1 MATKSSASVSTP
13 FSIDPLKDSLR
24 PIGEVIQ
31 ARLGKRIS
39 PGTLWR
45 WRRMGVNG
53 VRLQCLRLGG
63 SWLTSDAAFGEFLR
77 AQTANALASCAGQSA
92 DAPSN
97 QAPSKARRLQAANHQ

>member
-1 MATKSSASVSTP
+1 MPAKLADHVSSP
-13 FSIDPLKDSLR
+13 FSIDPVNDDLR

-39 PGTLWR
+39 AGTLWR
-45 WRRMGVNG
+45 WRRKGVNG

-97 QAPSKARRLQAANHQ
+97 QAPNKARRPRTANHK